1 MEFTNRKRIFAAL
14 LSVVVPGSGQ
24 ILKREHKK
32 AAIYLAIFAV
42 VLLLCWPARIA
53 ETYAGLL
60 VVKIGAICLALV
72 ASLDAWL
79 TGEGSRPRY
88 AIILLVLAAI
98 GLGDLPTGL
107 ILRAEGFHRYYVPA
121 SSMEPSVMQGD
132 LVVAD
137 KHYYEAQDPQCGDV
151 VLLHFNVLMMKRVVA
166 VEGDEIQGLGEQVW
180 LNGQLLQE
188 PYVQHVGGPTSGR
201 LTFGPIRVLPGKVFL
216 MGDNRDVSLDSRDP
230 RFGQISTRGIMGKIL
245 YVFKSKVPGRWGR
258 KIG

>member
-1 MEFTNRKRIFAAL
+1 
-14 LSVVVPGSGQ
+14 
-24 ILKREHKK
+24 
-32 AAIYLAIFAV
+32 
-42 VLLLCWPARIA
+42 
-53 ETYAGLL
+53 

-79 TGEGSRPRY
+79 TGTGNRPRY
-88 AIILLVLAAI
+88 VIVLLVLAAI

-107 ILRAEGFHRYYVPA
+107 ILRAEGFHSYSVPA
-121 SSMEPSVMQGD
+121 TSMEPSVMKGD

-137 KHYYEAQDPQCGDV
+137 KHYYEARDPQRGDV
-151 VLLHFNVLMMKRVVA
+151 VLLRFNVLMMKRVVA

-188 PYVQHVGGPTSGR
+188 PYVQHIGGPVSRR
-201 LTFGPIRVLPGKVFL
+201 LTFGPIRVLTGMVFL

-230 RFGQISTRGIMGKIL
+230 SFGEISIRALLGKVL